1 MTTKVTSIGVPG
13 LVYDTN
19 FSTNTSTGNNYRG
32 RGSTRKGRVQ
42 GRDIYIYNTYV
53 RAPSKGINQLSSY
66 RGRCGYGGVYVR
78 YSRTYIT
85 RKNGQRKAKKFD

>member
-1 MTTKVTSIGVPG
+1 MTTEVTSSGVPG

-53 RAPSKGINQLSSY
+53 RAPSKVINQLSSY

-78 YSRTYIT
+78 YS
-85 RKNGQRKAKKFD
+85 KNIYYKKKWPKKSKEI